1 MSRAELW
8 EPRPSWQKIDLL
20 CAAHHK
26 WQRVER
32 AIPEAK
38 RLRHVVSQASWGW
51 EADPRS
57 GYFYIASQLLGV
69 LFWFNEFEFADFFF
83 FQLCLL
89 FSDSEQRGLG
99 TGKALS
105 SFLARSFPDVVMWGT
120 RGSGARV
127 LPGNSIP
134 GEVKCSFGIVLRH
147 FSRAGSCHSDFELF
161 LNLKGYIEEGGA
173 GFRACANP
181 VGCR

>member
-38 RLRHVVSQASWGW
+38 RLRRVVSQASWGW

-83 FQLCLL
+83 STLPAILWLRATWFGNRESVELISSTF
-89 FSDSEQRGLG
+89 FSGCGHVRH
-99 TGKALS
+99 
-105 SFLARSFPDVVMWGT
+105 
-120 RGSGARV
+120 
-127 LPGNSIP
+127 PGI
-134 GEVKCSFGIVLRH
+134 GC
-147 FSRAGSCHSDFELF
+147 
-161 LNLKGYIEEGGA
+161 
-173 GFRACANP
+173 ACAP
-181 VGCR
+181 GKQHPGRSEMLLWYRVETLQPCRFLPLWLWVISKPQGIYWRGRSWL

>member
-32 AIPEAK
+32 AISEAK
-38 RLRHVVSQASWGW
+38 RLRRVVSQASWGW

-83 FQLCLL
+83 PTLPAILWLRATWFGNRESVELVSSTF
-89 FSDSEQRGLG
+89 FSGL
-99 TGKALS
+99 
-105 SFLARSFPDVVMWGT
+105 VMWGT

-134 GEVKCSFGIVLRH
+134 GEVKCSFGVVLRH

-161 LNLKGYIEEGGA
+161 LNLKGYSEGGGA